1 MAALRTGWRF
11 ESASIE
17 YAAVGFGSHH
27 WVAADPAGS
36 RRFVTV
42 DDLARVSWSRNKEAA
57 FASLS
62 AAFQTARSLRD
73 SGLDFVVA
81 PIPDVAGRALRRLG
95 DSFSVTVFPFLE
107 GGTGNF
113 GSYPSE
119 ADRDAARGLIE
130 RLHQTPVEVA
140 EIANREDFLL
150 PCRPQ
155 VEAALAQLDRPWTA
169 GPYSER
175 TRQLLRGAEPEIRA
189 SLRLFDTLVDEV
201 RSDRRPWVI
210 THGEPHAA
218 NIIWT
223 AGGPQL
229 IDWDTALIA
238 PAARDLWMLELPGRP
253 GLPKP
258 DPAILLYRLRW
269 DLANIALFVA
279 GFRVPHEDSADAAES
294 WRNLQRDAR
303 LHERWSDHLEIRR

>member
-1 MAALRTGWRF
+1 LRAGWRF
-11 ESASIE
+11 EAASVE

-27 WVAADPAGS
+27 WVAVDAAGS

-42 DDLARVSWSRNKEAA
+42 DDLARASVSGNQEAA

-62 AAFQTARSLRD
+62 AAFETACSLRD

-81 PIPDVAGRALRRLG
+81 PIPDVTGRALRRLA

-107 GGTGNF
+107 GATGTF

-119 ADRDAARGLIE
+119 ADRDAVHRLLD

-140 EIANREDFLL
+140 PVAQPEDFVL

-155 VEAALAQLDRPWTA
+155 LEAALTELDRPWTA

-175 TRQLLRGAEPEIRA
+175 TRQLLRGVEPDLRA
-189 SLRLFDTLVDEV
+189 GLRLFDSLADEV
-201 RSDRRPWVI
+201 RADRRPWVI

-218 NIIWT
+218 NIMWT
-223 AGGPQL
+223 AAGLRL

-238 PAARDLWMLELPGRP
+238 PAARDLWMLKPPGRP
-253 GLPKP
+253 GLSET
-258 DPAILLYRLRW
+258 DPAILLYQLRW

-279 GFRVPHEDSADAAES
+279 GFRAPHEDSVDAAES

-303 LHERWSDHLEIRR
+303 LSERWSDHLGRADSR

>member
-1 MAALRTGWRF
+1 MRAGWRF
-11 ESASIE
+11 EAASIE

-27 WVAADPAGS
+27 WVAVDVAGS

-42 DDLARVSWSRNKEAA
+42 DDLARVSVSGNKEAA

-62 AAFQTARSLRD
+62 AAFETARSLRD

-81 PIPDVAGRALRRLG
+81 PLPDVAGRALRRLG

-107 GGTGNF
+107 GGAGAF

-119 ADRDAARGLIE
+119 ADRDAVRGVID

-140 EIANREDFLL
+140 GIANREDFLL
-150 PCRPQ
+150 PSRPQ
-155 VEAALAQLDRPWTA
+155 LEVALAQLDRPWMA

-175 TRQLLRGAEPEIRA
+175 TRQLLRGVEPDLRA
-189 SLRLFDTLVDEV
+189 GLRLFDTLADDV
-201 RSDRRPWVI
+201 RSNRRPWVI

-218 NIIWT
+218 NIVWT
-223 AGGPQL
+223 ADGPRL
-229 IDWDTALIA
+229 IDWDTVLIA
-238 PAARDLWMLELPGRP
+238 PAARDLWMLEPPGRP
-253 GLPKP
+253 GLPKT
-258 DPAILLYRLRW
+258 DSAILLYRLRW

-303 LHERWSDHLEIRR
+303 LNERWRDHLDTRG

>member
-1 MAALRTGWRF
+1 MRAGWRF
-11 ESASIE
+11 EAASIE

-27 WVAADPAGS
+27 WVAVDVAGS

-42 DDLARVSWSRNKEAA
+42 DDLARVSVSRNKEAA

-62 AAFQTARSLRD
+62 AAFETARSLRD

-81 PIPDVAGRALRRLG
+81 PLPDVAGRALRRLG

-107 GGTGNF
+107 GGAGAF

-119 ADRDAARGLIE
+119 ADRDAVRGVID

-140 EIANREDFLL
+140 GIANREDFLL
-150 PCRPQ
+150 PSRPQ
-155 VEAALAQLDRPWTA
+155 LEVALAQLDRPWMA

-175 TRQLLRGAEPEIRA
+175 TRQLLRGVEPDLRA
-189 SLRLFDTLVDEV
+189 GLRLFDTLADDV
-201 RSDRRPWVI
+201 RSNRRPWVI

-218 NIIWT
+218 NIVWT
-223 AGGPQL
+223 ADGPRL
-229 IDWDTALIA
+229 IDWDTVLIA
-238 PAARDLWMLELPGRP
+238 PAARDLWMLEPPGRP
-253 GLPKP
+253 GLPET

-303 LHERWSDHLEIRR
+303 LNERWRDHLETRG

>member
-1 MAALRTGWRF
+1 MRAGWRF
-11 ESASIE
+11 EAASIE

-27 WVAADPAGS
+27 WVAVDVAGS

-42 DDLARVSWSRNKEAA
+42 DDLARVSVSRNKEAA

-62 AAFQTARSLRD
+62 AAFETARSLRD

-81 PIPDVAGRALRRLG
+81 PLPDVAGRALRRLG

-107 GGTGNF
+107 GGAGAF

-119 ADRDAARGLIE
+119 ADRDAVRGVID

-140 EIANREDFLL
+140 GIANREDFLL
-150 PCRPQ
+150 PSRPQ
-155 VEAALAQLDRPWTA
+155 LEVALAQLDRPWMA

-175 TRQLLRGAEPEIRA
+175 TRQLLRGVEPDLRA
-189 SLRLFDTLVDEV
+189 GLRLFDTLADDV
-201 RSDRRPWVI
+201 RSNRRPWVI

-218 NIIWT
+218 NIVWT
-223 AGGPQL
+223 ADGARL
-229 IDWDTALIA
+229 IDWDTVLIA
-238 PAARDLWMLELPGRP
+238 PAARDLWMLEPPGRP
-253 GLPKP
+253 GLPET

-303 LHERWSDHLEIRR
+303 LNERWRDHLETRG

>member
-1 MAALRTGWRF
+1 LRAGWRF
-11 ESASIE
+11 EAASIE

-27 WVAADPAGS
+27 WVAVDVAGS

-42 DDLARVSWSRNKEAA
+42 DDLARVSVSRNKEAA

-62 AAFQTARSLRD
+62 AAFETARSLRD

-81 PIPDVAGRALRRLG
+81 PLPDVAGRALRRLG

-107 GGTGNF
+107 GGAGAF

-119 ADRDAARGLIE
+119 ADRDAVRGVID

-140 EIANREDFLL
+140 GIANREDFLL
-150 PCRPQ
+150 PSRPQ
-155 VEAALAQLDRPWTA
+155 LEVALAQLDRPWMA

-175 TRQLLRGAEPEIRA
+175 TRQLLRGVEPDLRA
-189 SLRLFDTLVDEV
+189 GLRLFDTLADDV
-201 RSDRRPWVI
+201 RSNRRPWVI

-218 NIIWT
+218 NIVWT
-223 AGGPQL
+223 ADGARL
-229 IDWDTALIA
+229 IDWDTVLIA
-238 PAARDLWMLELPGRP
+238 PAARDLWMLEPPGRP
-253 GLPKP
+253 GLPET

-303 LHERWSDHLEIRR
+303 LNERWRDHLETRG

>member
-1 MAALRTGWRF
+1 LRAGWRF
-11 ESASIE
+11 EAASIE

-27 WVAADPAGS
+27 WVAVDVAGS

-42 DDLARVSWSRNKEAA
+42 DDLARVSVSGNKEAA

-62 AAFQTARSLRD
+62 AAFETARSLRD

-81 PIPDVAGRALRRLG
+81 PLPDVAGRALRRLG

-107 GGTGNF
+107 GGAGAF

-119 ADRDAARGLIE
+119 ADRDAVRGVID

-140 EIANREDFLL
+140 GIANREDFLL
-150 PCRPQ
+150 PSRPQ
-155 VEAALAQLDRPWTA
+155 LEVALAQLDRPWMA

-175 TRQLLRGAEPEIRA
+175 TRQLLRGVEPDLRA
-189 SLRLFDTLVDEV
+189 GLRLFDTLADDV
-201 RSDRRPWVI
+201 RSNRRPWVI

-218 NIIWT
+218 NIVWT
-223 AGGPQL
+223 ADGPRL
-229 IDWDTALIA
+229 IDWDTVLIA
-238 PAARDLWMLELPGRP
+238 PAARDLWMLEPPGRP
-253 GLPKP
+253 GLPKT
-258 DPAILLYRLRW
+258 DSAILLYRLRW

-303 LHERWSDHLEIRR
+303 LNERWRDHLDTRG

>member
-1 MAALRTGWRF
+1 LRAGWRF
-11 ESASIE
+11 EAASIE

-27 WVAADPAGS
+27 WVAVDVAGS

-42 DDLARVSWSRNKEAA
+42 DDLARVSVSRNKEAA

-62 AAFQTARSLRD
+62 AAFETARSLRD

-81 PIPDVAGRALRRLG
+81 PLPDVAGRALRRLG

-107 GGTGNF
+107 GGAGAF

-119 ADRDAARGLIE
+119 ADRDAVRGVID

-140 EIANREDFLL
+140 GIANREDFLL
-150 PCRPQ
+150 PSRPQ
-155 VEAALAQLDRPWTA
+155 LEVALAQLDRPWMA

-175 TRQLLRGAEPEIRA
+175 TRQLLRGVEPDLRA
-189 SLRLFDTLVDEV
+189 GLRLFDTLADDV
-201 RSDRRPWVI
+201 RSNRRPWVI

-218 NIIWT
+218 NIVWT
-223 AGGPQL
+223 ADGPRL
-229 IDWDTALIA
+229 IDWDTVLIA
-238 PAARDLWMLELPGRP
+238 PAARDLWMLEPPGRP
-253 GLPKP
+253 GLPET

-303 LHERWSDHLEIRR
+303 LNERWRDHLETRG

>member
-1 MAALRTGWRF
+1 MRAGWRF
-11 ESASIE
+11 EAASIE

-27 WVAADPAGS
+27 WVAVDAAGS

-42 DDLARVSWSRNKEAA
+42 DDLARVSVSSNKEAA

-62 AAFQTARSLRD
+62 TAFETARSLRD

-81 PIPDVAGRALRRLG
+81 PILDVAGRALRRLG

-107 GGTGNF
+107 GVTGAF
-113 GSYPSE
+113 GSYRSE
-119 ADRDAARGLIE
+119 ADRDAVRGLIE
-130 RLHQTPVEVA
+130 RLHQTPVGVA
-140 EIANREDFLL
+140 GIANQEDFLL
-150 PCRPQ
+150 PSRSQ
-155 VEAALAQLDRPWTA
+155 LEAALAQLDRPWTA

-175 TRQLLRGAEPEIRA
+175 TRHLLRGVEPDLRA
-189 SLRLFDTLVDEV
+189 GLRLFDTLANEV
-201 RSDRRPWVI
+201 RSDRPPVVI

-223 AGGPQL
+223 ADGPRL
-229 IDWDTALIA
+229 VDWDTALIA
-238 PAARDLWMLELPGRP
+238 PAARDLWMLGPPGRP
-253 GLPKP
+253 GLPET

-279 GFRVPHEDSADAAES
+279 AFRVPHENSADAAES
-294 WRNLQRDAR
+294 WRNLRQDAR
-303 LHERWSDHLEIRR
+303 LNERWGEHLEIRR